1 VGGRS
6 LATFKD
12 GSVLLISGALFLL
25 AASSLVGR
33 GPGYVA
39 PFAALLAVLAAWRP
53 SVVQWRGAILGL
65 LLIILFIPI
74 RRYSLK
80 INLPFEFEPYRIYVF
95 LLAGLWLTF
104 LLLDPRR
111 MRVRA
116 TGLEAPLAL
125 LGIAVAG
132 SIFTNFA
139 SITREDLTIEIVK
152 KLTFWVG
159 FMIVLYLIASVSTVQ
174 DVEFFLK
181 TLVVGGAILGAF
193 GIVEWKTGHNAFG
206 SLNREIPIL
215 RPVVNPDIDTFR
227 GGLTRAYA
235 SAQHPIAFGAA
246 LALVLP
252 IALVLA
258 FRRQKP
264 LWYACAAL
272 IVMGSLA
279 AVSRT
284 SMVMLVVAGTILAVL
299 KPNAARMAVP
309 FLLPMLVAIQI
320 ALPGTFSTIR
330 ASFFPSGGLVEQQAD
345 QQVGSGRV
353 ASFGPAIDELSG
365 HPFFGRGFGTRIV
378 EGSDPKHNSFILD
391 DEWLS
396 TTLEIGLVG
405 LVAWLWIIIRFCA
418 RAFQGSKTDDDRGWL
433 LAALAAS
440 VGGFGVSMLFYDA
453 FSFIQAT
460 LLFIILLAIGSVLM
474 RPADAENV
482 VSA

>member
-1 VGGRS
+1 M
-6 LATFKD
+6 
-12 GSVLLISGALFLL
+12 L
-25 AASSLVGR
+25 AASAVVGR
-33 GPGYVA
+33 GPGYIA
-39 PFAALLAVLAAWRP
+39 PFAALVAVVAAWRP
-53 SVVQWRGAILGL
+53 SIVEWRSAILGL

-104 LLLDPRR
+104 LLIDPRR
-111 MRVRA
+111 MRLRA
-116 TGLEAPLAL
+116 SGLEAPLAL

-159 FMIVLYLIASVSTVQ
+159 FMIVLYLIVSVSSIH
-174 DVEFFLK
+174 DVEVFVK
-181 TLVVGGAILGAF
+181 TLVVGAAILGAF
-193 GIVEWKTGHNAFG
+193 GVVEWKTGTNAFG
-206 SLNREIPIL
+206 HLNKELPIL

-246 LALVLP
+246 LALILP
-252 IALVLA
+252 IAAVLA
-258 FRRQKP
+258 FRRQQ
-264 LWYACAAL
+264 LFWYICAGL

-284 SMVMLVVAGTILAVL
+284 SLVMLVVAATILGVL
-299 KPNAARMAVP
+299 KPHAARMALP
-309 FLLPMLVAIQI
+309 FVVPMLVVIQI
-320 ALPGTFSTIR
+320 ALPGTFATIR

-353 ASFGPAIDELSG
+353 ASFGPAIDQLSG
-365 HPFFGRGFGTRIV
+365 HPLFGRGFGTRIV

-405 LVAWLWIIIRFCA
+405 LVAWLWIILRFCTRAA
-418 RAFQGSKTDDDRGWL
+418 RASKTDDDRGWI

-440 VGGFGVSMLFYDA
+440 AGAFGVSMLFYDA

-460 LLFIILLAIGSVLM
+460 LLFIILLAIGCVLM
-474 RPADAENV
+474 RPPEDEQAV
-482 VSA
+482 PV

>member
-1 VGGRS
+1 MGGRA

-12 GSVLLISGALFLL
+12 GSVLLISGAICLV

-33 GPGYVA
+33 GPGYIA

-65 LLIILFIPI
+65 LIIILFIPI

-95 LLAGLWLTF
+95 LLAGLWLAF
-104 LLLDPRR
+104 LLIDPRR

-116 TGLEAPLAL
+116 SGLEAPLAL
-125 LGIAVAG
+125 LGVAVAG

-159 FMIVLYLIASVSTVQ
+159 FMIVLYLIVSVSSIYDVQ
-174 DVEFFLK
+174 VFLK

-193 GIVEWKTGHNAFG
+193 GVVEWKTGHNAFAH
-206 SLNREIPIL
+206 LNKEIPIL
-215 RPVVNPDIDTFR
+215 RPVEDKDIDTFR

-246 LALVLP
+246 LALILP
-252 IALVLA
+252 IAAVYA

-264 LWYACAAL
+264 FWYLCAGL

-284 SMVMLVVAGTILAVL
+284 SLVMLVVAATILGVL
-299 KPNAARMAVP
+299 KPHAARMALP
-309 FLLPMLVAIQI
+309 FVLPMLVAIQI
-320 ALPGTFSTIR
+320 ALPGTFATIR
-330 ASFFPSGGLVEQQAD
+330 ASFFPTGGLVEQQAD

-365 HPFFGRGFGTRIV
+365 HPFFGRGFGTRVV
-378 EGSDPKHNSFILD
+378 ETSNPKRNSFILD

-405 LVAWLWIIIRFCA
+405 LVAWLWIILRFCTRAA
-418 RAFQGSKTDDDRGWL
+418 RGSKTDDDRGWI
-433 LAALAAS
+433 LAALTAS
-440 VGGFGVSMLFYDA
+440 AGAFGVSMLFYDA

-460 LLFIILLAIGSVLM
+460 LLFIIILAIGCVLLRGPEGDESV
-474 RPADAENV
+474 AT
-482 VSA
+482 

>member
-1 VGGRS
+1 V
-6 LATFKD
+6 
-12 GSVLLISGALFLL
+12 I
-25 AASSLVGR
+25 
-33 GPGYVA
+33 
-39 PFAALLAVLAAWRP
+39 
-53 SVVQWRGAILGL
+53 QWRGAILGL

-80 INLPFEFEPYRIYVF
+80 INLPFEFEPYRMYVF

-104 LLLDPRR
+104 LLIDPRR
-111 MRVRA
+111 MKVRA
-116 TGLEAPLAL
+116 SGLEAPLAL

-132 SIFTNFA
+132 SIFTNFT

-152 KLTFWVG
+152 KLTFWIG
-159 FMIVLYLIASVSTVQ
+159 FMIVLYLIVSVSSVR
-174 DVEFFLK
+174 DAEAFLK
-181 TLVVGGAILGAF
+181 TLVVGAAILGAL
-193 GIVEWKTGHNAFG
+193 GVIEWKTGTNAFAH
-206 SLNREIPIL
+206 LNRELPIL

-246 LALVLP
+246 LALILP
-252 IALVLA
+252 IAAVMA

-264 LWYACAAL
+264 FWYLCAGL

-284 SMVMLVVAGTILAVL
+284 SLVMILVAATILAVL
-299 KPNAARMAVP
+299 KPHAARMALP
-309 FLLPMLVAIQI
+309 FVLPMLVAIQI

-330 ASFFPSGGLVEQQAD
+330 ASFFPSGGLVEQQAN
-345 QQVGSGRV
+345 QEVGSGRV

-365 HPFFGRGFGTRIV
+365 HPLFGRGFGTRIV
-378 EGSDPKHNSFILD
+378 ETENPKRNSFILD

-405 LVAWLWIIIRFCA
+405 LVAWLWIIIRFCQRAA
-418 RAFQGSKTDDDRGWL
+418 RGSQTDDDRGWM
-433 LAALAAS
+433 LAALASSA
-440 VGGFGVSMLFYDA
+440 GAFGVSMLFYDA

-460 LLFIILLAIGSVLM
+460 LLFIVILGIGCVLL
-474 RPADAENV
+474 RPPEEDEAVPA
-482 VSA
+482 